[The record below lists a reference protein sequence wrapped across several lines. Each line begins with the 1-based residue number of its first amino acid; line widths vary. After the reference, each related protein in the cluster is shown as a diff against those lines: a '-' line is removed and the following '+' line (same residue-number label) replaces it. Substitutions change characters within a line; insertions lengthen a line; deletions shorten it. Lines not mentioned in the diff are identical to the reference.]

1 MNNSRIMILSC
12 DEKFSQEMALYFRE
26 SHYGVLC
33 YSVYTE
39 AIAAFLDGKRL
50 PDIILFDMG
59 TPSGKEYDVIR
70 KIREYSDVRIIVLS
84 EDSRLESQLYA
95 YSMKIDDYMVKPTP
109 FPLLEAHVEAILR
122 RNTEGGLIVKTAGA
136 VRVDFESRKVT
147 LAGKPLI
154 LTAKEYDMMSYL
166 VSHQGMVLTRDKILD
181 SVWGFDYVGS
191 YRGVDTLIK
200 NLRAKLTKQYPYIR
214 TIYGVGYCF
223 EVEERG
229 IK

>member
-12 DEKFSQEMALYFRE
+12 DDIFSEEMALYFRE

-33 YSVYTE
+33 YSDYAE
-39 AIAAFLDGKRL
+39 AIAAVLNGKRL
-50 PDIILFDMG
+50 PDMILFDMG
-59 TPSGKEYDVIR
+59 TPSGKEYDLIR
-70 KIREYSDVRIIVLS
+70 KIRDNSDVRIIVLS
-84 EDSRLESQLYA
+84 DDDRLESQLYA
-95 YSMKIDDYMVKPTP
+95 YSMKIDDYMVKPVAL
-109 FPLLEAHVEAILR
+109 PLIEAHMEAILR
-122 RNTEGGLIVKTAGA
+122 RNTETSMVAKTVGA

-166 VSHQGMVLTRDKILD
+166 VNHQGMVLTRDKILD

-223 EVEERG
+223 EVEEREV
-229 IK
+229 